1 MPETQLGNQS
11 KVYTPAEMFDE
22 LDGIVSHR
30 IMDPVL
36 MMGGS
41 GIGKSSI
48 VRQVC
53 DKHGLVLCDVRWGQ
67 LTPVDA
73 RGVPVPKHDTGETV
87 FYTPDFWP
95 KKPRA
100 VIFLDEFNMA
110 STTMMG
116 LGQQL
121 LLDRMFGSYKVPEEV
136 WIWAAGNRKTDKGA
150 VNEIP
155 APVHNRVA
163 HYLVTQS
170 LESWEFWA
178 YAHDIAHQIIG
189 FLKARTEL
197 LHKPTD
203 TGAGPWPSP
212 RTWEMADRRF
222 KAGMDM
228 SPVIGEASNSEFLAY
243 QMLRSNMPDL
253 SMIIAGNGN
262 KIEFPEEPSLKFA
275 VISELTFWAIKSWDN
290 FHKITLWFLD
300 KCSDQREHTSM
311 FILDTLRI
319 LQRIDKPKNLEYM
332 QKLMK
337 LPEAKDFIFEYVKMT
352 TGRGA

>member
-1 MPETQLGNQS
+1 MSETQLGSQS
-11 KVYTPAEMFDE
+11 KLYTPAEMHDE
-22 LDGIVSHR
+22 LDGLVSNQ

-53 DKHGLVLCDVRWGQ
+53 EKHGLVLCDVRWGQ

-73 RGVPVPKHDTGETV
+73 RGVPVPKHERNETV

-155 APVHNRVA
+155 APVHNRVG
-163 HYLVTQS
+163 HYTVTHS

-178 YAHDIAHQIIG
+178 YANNMAHQIIS
-189 FLKARTEL
+189 FLKFRSEL
-197 LHKPTD
+197 LHKPTP

-222 KAGMDM
+222 KANMDLTPM
-228 SPVIGEASNSEFLAY
+228 IGDAANSEFLAY
-243 QMLRSNMPDL
+243 GMLRAGLPDL
-253 SMIIAGNGN
+253 KAVAEGRGKDIN
-262 KIEFPEEPSLKFA
+262 FPEEPSLKFA
-275 VISELTFWAIKSWDN
+275 VISELTYWAIKSWEN
-290 FHKITLWFLD
+290 FSNIMRWFLD
-300 KCSDQREHTSM
+300 KCADEREHTSM
-311 FILDTLRI
+311 FVLDTLRI
-319 LQRIDKPKNLEYM
+319 LGRNDKARNLEYM

-337 LPEAKDFIFEYVKMT
+337 MPEAREFIADYVHMT
-352 TGRGA
+352 TGRRA

>member
-1 MPETQLGNQS
+1 
-11 KVYTPAEMFDE
+11 
-22 LDGIVSHR
+22 
-30 IMDPVL
+30 
-36 MMGGS
+36 MGGS

-53 DKHGLVLCDVRWGQ
+53 DKHNLVMCDVRWGQ

-73 RGVPVPKHDTGETV
+73 RGVPVPKHETQETV

-121 LLDRMFGSYKVPEEV
+121 LLDRMFGSYRVPAEV

-155 APVHNRVA
+155 APVHNRVG
-163 HYLVTQS
+163 HYTVTHS

-178 YAHDIAHQIIG
+178 YANGIAQQIIG
-189 FLKARTEL
+189 FLKFRSEL
-197 LHKPTD
+197 LHKPTQ
-203 TGAGPWPSP
+203 TGSGPWPSP

-222 KAGMDM
+222 KAGMDLTPM
-228 SPVIGEASNSEFLAY
+228 IGEAANSEFVAFGL
-243 QMLRSNMPDL
+243 LRKQLPDL
-253 SMIIAGNGN
+253 KAIAEGRGKN
-262 KIEFPEEPSLKFA
+262 IDFPDEPSLKFA
-275 VISELTFWAIKSWDN
+275 VISELTFWALKDWDSFLN
-290 FHKITLWFLD
+290 ALNWFLD
-300 KCSDQREHTSM
+300 KCADQREMTSM

-319 LQRIDKPKNLEYM
+319 LTRNDKEKNIMYM
-332 QKLMK
+332 KKLMNI
-337 LPEAKDFIFEYVKMT
+337 PEAREFMSQYVQMT
-352 TGRGA
+352 TGRKA